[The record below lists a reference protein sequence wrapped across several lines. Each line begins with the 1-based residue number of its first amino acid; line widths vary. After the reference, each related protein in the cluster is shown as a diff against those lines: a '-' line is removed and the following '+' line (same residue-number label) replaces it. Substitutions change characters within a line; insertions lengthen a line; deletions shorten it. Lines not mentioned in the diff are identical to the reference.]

1 MFLAFWAGLQQ
12 DIKLVLLAPAA
23 CALFRLAFILV
34 YGPKKSPVGEW
45 RKWFTCFRYGF
56 WWGMDF
62 NAYVYLYL
70 LVFVSLPAAFIPAY
84 YAVGDT
90 VRLIGVT
97 VYLVVLYTA
106 FMGKMI
112 FYYHFHDTFNPTM
125 KLGVNADKM
134 NFVDIFFNQN
144 YGAWILLGYIPYT
157 WLSWQVGSCLLRL
170 PNLPYLSLSS
180 PWLQYGLN
188 TIVFLASI
196 LFFYWLRYG
205 GTLRHRQ
212 KPEWDEVPPIVK
224 NDMFM
229 GKATVDDLIA
239 FELACKSTVS
249 EALLHTDAE
258 SLEVLRPVLSSPQMF
273 SENLWAPFQHQT
285 KGARIRKPKHI
296 FFLLGE
302 SHGQAPFDAPYEYLN
317 LMEASRR
324 YRSQAHTVAIDN
336 FLPAGM
342 ISQPALTS
350 LLAGV
355 YDAGMELNE
364 NKAFW
369 YGNIPISLPLQLKK
383 LGYRTEFWYGGGLNW
398 GSLEHFVPAIGF
410 DAWHGGP
417 DFCPKGSPKTWL
429 GVYDHI
435 FLEQAA
441 KLIQQED
448 TEQPVFHFLY
458 TTSNHGPYNM
468 PYAEYGFSAEK
479 VMPAAPEALLKHG
492 KMMKQMAGIW
502 YADQALIKFVEKM
515 QTVYPDSL
523 FVVTGDHTTGLI
535 PFQCGVVG
543 RTEPNLRERVLTSFA
558 ISHPELT
565 ADMLAENTIGG
576 HMNIMPTLFELI
588 APAGFTYYSI
598 AEPLTEPIHRVVTPY
613 CWLTHDRIG
622 DYRDG
627 LSQQLA
633 VSEDLLPFERD
644 RDMFR
649 EERDA
654 WCELTG
660 WLVRHP
666 ELLDDAGRGKMV

>member
-1 MFLAFWAGLQQ
+1 MFSLFWAGIQQ

-70 LVFVSLPAAFIPAY
+70 LVLVSLPAAFIPSY
-84 YAVGDT
+84 YAFSDS
-90 VRLIGVT
+90 VRLVGVT
-97 VYLVVLYTA
+97 AYLVVLYTA

-112 FYYHFHDTFNPTM
+112 FYYHFHDTFNATM
-125 KLGVNADKM
+125 KLGRNADKK
-134 NFVDIFFNQN
+134 NFADIFFHQN
-144 YGAWILLGYIPYT
+144 HGAWILLGYIPYT
-157 WLSWQVGSCLLRL
+157 WLSWQAGSCLLRL
-170 PNLPYLSLSS
+170 PSLPYLSVSS
-180 PWLQYGLN
+180 SWLQYGAN
-188 TIVFLASI
+188 TVVFLVAV

-239 FELACKSTVS
+239 FELACKREVS
-249 EALLHTDAE
+249 DALRHSDAE
-258 SLEVLRPVLSSPQMF
+258 AMEVLDPIMSSPQIFQEDM
-273 SENLWAPFQHQT
+273 WAPFLHHA
-285 KGARIRKPKHI
+285 KGARISKPKHI
-296 FFLLGE
+296 FFLLAE

-317 LMEASRR
+317 LMSASRR
-324 YRSQAHTVAIDN
+324 YRSQAHTLAIDN

-342 ISQPALTS
+342 ISQPSLVS

-355 YDAGMELNE
+355 YDADMELNE

-369 YGNIPISLPLQLKK
+369 YGNMPISLPLQLKR

-417 DFCPKGSPKTWL
+417 DFCPQGSPKTWL

-441 KLIQQED
+441 ELIRQD
-448 TEQPVFHFLY
+448 DGEQPVFHFLY

-468 PYAEYGFSAEK
+468 PYEKYGFDASK
-479 VMPAAPEALLKHG
+479 VMSDAPESLLKNG

-502 YADQALIKFVEKM
+502 YADQALIKFVEEM
-515 QTVYPDSL
+515 QAAYPDSL

-535 PFQCGVVG
+535 PFKCGVVK
-543 RTEPNLRERVLTSFA
+543 RTEPNLRESVLTSFA
-558 ISHPELT
+558 MSHLELT
-565 ADMLAENTIGG
+565 TDMLAGNTIGG
-576 HMNIMPTLFELI
+576 HMNIMPTLFELV
-588 APAGFTYYSI
+588 APKGFEYYSI
-598 AEPLTEPIHRVVTPY
+598 AKPLTEPIDRVVTPY
-613 CWLTHDRIG
+613 CWMTSDRIG
-622 DYRDG
+622 DYRDS
-627 LSQQLA
+627 LAQQLA
-633 VSEDLLPFERD
+633 VAEELLPFERD
-644 RDMFR
+644 KDQFR

-666 ELLDDAGRGKMV
+666 ELLDDAGRGKRV